1 MIILILTPSSQAH
14 RINAYAF
21 GRLKLVGR
29 LFSMFRL
36 WSITK
41 YAGAFTSAM
50 ETIIQNETIRV
61 PSEPPQEETLMME
74 TLKKTLADV
83 DHEYLSRLAR
93 KSKIGRAPQQSKYR
107 QAMLQYLALFNAPL
121 TPTLTHYCWD
131 PVRGRP
137 CCTSRADM
145 VDKMVAACSKLFLK
159 RRPETP
165 TQKEWTRIR
174 LACCW
179 CLMGMTRSRLLCR
192 GVHDALRDMRAEA
205 SSSAGA
211 PVPVAAH
218 EAGAGEND
226 LVQINASR
234 LDSTCAFL
242 ADTSTGPM
250 LCSIVLASRPTGA
263 LVYHLFGSFGKSVSA
278 QEMLGVRESRVGKVA
293 EELLTL
299 LKSWAD
305 QRTWAMMECW
315 SNNYELDDSMLRMAR
330 HQGFSQ
336 AAGVYWRFLLYYS
349 DGIFPLHSLLDPG
362 ATRADKDEAVN
373 RAFSMDFRCCLSGCM
388 RQISMAVGSEDG
400 LRSQLGLGV
409 LRVLFGLI
417 RFGISKVERLH
428 SLHRHWCQHQGGG
441 NRSIVHLS
449 CRHQVHEQWVAFRE
463 RNPQRVSD
471 LDALLVKESQVIKE
485 VEQSLRPT
493 AAPSGR
499 VGIGGNPKF
508 TMRNSRLAAAK
519 MAKNGGKLTKD
530 EVDEVTAQCLEEYE
544 QMCLDPDEYQVLY
557 ESFRQEHAERQVRLL
572 QSNEAEAGV
581 GEFGSSGDEAS
592 MEPLWQHG
600 KLPPHWP
607 TDLSYLQE
615 QLEAC
620 ENLLHKSSGVREYYV
635 EEPYYVVPASPN
647 DASRPTRVDVRGC
660 SQKQPFVCMDR
671 NRLLR
676 KDIEAAVRAFNEVV
690 RRVGKERAESVSVLL
705 HCHGRNRRDH
715 SLTDLKL
722 PRCLAAR
729 PQSFHIMMCLPFYQP
744 QVQVYA
750 VAERVDDDHHGV
762 APAPVFPYMVRA
774 CEGPSLVSRHFQSL
788 VFTFTG
794 QLAQYMAR
802 TFGTWDI
809 KLLEERPASLM
820 DWEVLGESGEPIS
833 LDFDRIAA
841 SASCLRSGVL
851 REMASMPVRRR
862 LRTKAQEHHPSSL
875 VKILSSAHVMRY
887 CETGGCFYIKSC
899 LFIYDTYLT

>member
-1 MIILILTPSSQAH
+1 
-14 RINAYAF
+14 
-21 GRLKLVGR
+21 
-29 LFSMFRL
+29 MFRL
-36 WSITK
+36 WSSTK
-41 YAGAFTSAM
+41 YAGAFVGAM
-50 ETIIQNETIRV
+50 EAIIQNETVRV
-61 PSEPPQEETLMME
+61 TSEPPQEEVALVE
-74 TLKKTLADV
+74 TLKKTMADV

-93 KSKIGRAPQQSKYR
+93 KSKPGRVPKQSTYR
-107 QAMLQYLALFNAPL
+107 VAMREYLALFNAPL

-145 VDKMVAACSKLFLK
+145 VKKMVAACSKLFLQ
-159 RRPETP
+159 RRPATP

-192 GVHDALRDMRAEA
+192 GVHDAVRDMRAQG
-205 SSSAGA
+205 SSSADA
-211 PVPVAAH
+211 PVAAH

-234 LDSTCAFL
+234 LASTCAFL

-263 LVYHLFGSFGKSVSA
+263 LVYHLLGSFGKSVSA
-278 QEMLGVRESRVGKVA
+278 QGMLGVRESRVCRVA

-305 QRTWAMMECW
+305 QTTWAMLECW
-315 SNNYELDDSMLRMAR
+315 SNNYDLDESILCIAR

-349 DGIFPLHSLLDPG
+349 DGIFPLYALLDPG
-362 ATRADKDEAVN
+362 ATRADKDKAVN
-373 RAFSMDFRCCLSGCM
+373 RAFAMDFRCCLSGCV

-471 LDALLVKESQVIKE
+471 LDAQLVKESQVIKE
-485 VEQSLRPT
+485 LEQSLRPT

-519 MAKNGGKLTKD
+519 RAKGGDKLTQDEID
-530 EVDEVTAQCLEEYE
+530 EVAAQCLEEYE
-544 QMCLDPDEYQVLY
+544 QMRHDPDEYQILY
-557 ESFRQEHAERQVRLL
+557 ESFRQEHAERQVRQL
-572 QSNEAEAGV
+572 QLNEAEAGV
-581 GEFGSSGDEAS
+581 REFGSSGGEAS

-620 ENLLHKSSGVREYYV
+620 GNLLHKSSGVREYYT
-635 EEPYYVVPASPN
+635 EEPYHVIPPGAN
-647 DASRPTRVDVRGC
+647 DASRPTRVDMRGC
-660 SQKQPFVCMDR
+660 SQKPPFVCMDR

-676 KDIEAAVRAFNEVV
+676 KDIEAAIRAFNEVV

-715 SLTDLKL
+715 SLEDLKL
-722 PRCLAAR
+722 PSCLAAR
-729 PQSFHIMMCLPFYQP
+729 PQSFHIMMCVPFYQP
-744 QVQVYA
+744 HVQVYA
-750 VAERVDDDHHGV
+750 VAERVDDHHGV

-809 KLLEERPASLM
+809 KLLEERPVSLM

-833 LDFDRIAA
+833 VDFDRIAT

-862 LRTKAQEHHPSSL
+862 LRTKAQEHHPSSQ
-875 VKILSSAHVMRY
+875 VKILSSAHVIRY
-887 CETGGCFYIKSC
+887 CETSDCFILSRV
-899 LFIYDTYLT
+899 FYL